1 MKIAFVAVAAFLS
14 CSPFATAQ
22 MERTVYQSFEID
34 SVQTIT
40 LDIVGDYEVNVWAG
54 NSILTE
60 TNIQIWK
67 ASPHLLDYF
76 IEEGRYEIVATTTP
90 SSATLSSISVRA
102 YESSITRTSLTYVV
116 GSTTTSPNPCMYAH
130 SRAARPFGV
139 VVLQRQKLTEESKLR
154 LG

>member
-14 CSPFATAQ
+14 CTLSALAQ

-40 LDIVGDYEVNVWAG
+40 LDIVGDYEINVWAG

-67 ASPHLLDYF
+67 ASPQLLDYF
-76 IEEGRYEIVATTTP
+76 IEEGRYEIVAVTTP
-90 SSATLSSISVRA
+90 SSATLSSKHP
-102 YESSITRTSLTYVV
+102 TRKPIKTKTDECTEIVTLKIFVPDNFKLV
-116 GSTTTSPNPCMYAH
+116 NPTD
-130 SRAARPFGV
+130 
-139 VVLQRQKLTEESKLR
+139 KKTLR
-154 LG
+154 KSG

>member
-14 CSPFATAQ
+14 CSPLATAQ

-90 SSATLSSISVRA
+90 SSATLSSKNP
-102 YESSITRTSLTYVV
+102 TRKPIKTKTDECTEIVTLKIFVPDTFQPV
-116 GSTTTSPNPCMYAH
+116 SPND
-130 SRAARPFGV
+130 
-139 VVLQRQKLTEESKLR
+139 KKTLR
-154 LG
+154 KNG